1 MAKSKWKFR
10 QDDLDTILT
19 VINQG
24 LMKKPYHVEYH
35 DTYED
40 GTPVWNGEKS
50 VLWNLMEQAYPEER
64 ACEDGGTWRTTE
76 RYAPA
81 EALCV
86 F

>member
-35 DTYED
+35 DTYDD

-50 VLWNLMEQAYPEER
+50 VLWNLME
-64 ACEDGGTWRTTE
+64 
-76 RYAPA
+76 
-81 EALCV
+81 
-86 F
+86 